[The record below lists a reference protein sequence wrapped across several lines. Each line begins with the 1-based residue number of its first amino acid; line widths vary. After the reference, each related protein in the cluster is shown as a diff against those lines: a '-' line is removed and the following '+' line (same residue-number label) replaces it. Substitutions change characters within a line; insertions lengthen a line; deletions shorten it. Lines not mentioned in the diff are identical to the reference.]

1 MIKDRTTKIKNIGF
15 YEGMRDGVPIALGY
29 FAVAFSLGITARKA
43 GLNAL
48 QGFISSILNHASAG
62 EYAEF
67 TVIQAGAPYIEMALI
82 ILVTNARYMLMSC
95 ALSQRVDKKTGM
107 LHRILVGF
115 GITDEIFGASIARK
129 GAVDPWYHYGAM
141 LLAIPAWACGTAIG
155 IIAGNILPVSVV
167 SALSVALYG
176 MFLAIII
183 PVGRKNKVVL
193 GIVVLSFVLSY
204 LSGVLPG
211 ISQVA
216 SGTRTIILTVAI
228 SAVAALLFPRPEDEE
243 VAHES

>member
-95 ALSQRVDKKTGM
+95 ALSQRFDKKTGM

-115 GITDEIFGASIARK
+115 GITDEMFGASIARK

-183 PVGRKNKVVL
+183 PPAKTNKVVAGL
-193 GIVVLSFVLSY
+193 IVVSFVCSFLASH
-204 LSGVLPG
+204 
-211 ISQVA
+211 ISLLAQV
-216 SGTRTIILTVAI
+216 SQSMRTIILTVVI
-228 SAVAALLFPRPEDEE
+228 SAAGAWVFPVKMEE
-243 VAHES
+243 VSHES